1 MTFTNEITEMALLTP
16 PVRARKAEPRRSTKS
31 GLLQALTPSG
41 ERRPER
47 RTRTERRATPR
58 VRVEVEC
65 EERHGNSRYY
75 RITEDLS
82 PFGLSTR
89 QGLTRSVGSRVRL
102 ALYLPDDREL
112 PVLVEAE
119 VVGQLN
125 AEGGMRLAFRKPSV
139 QAVRRIHRFL
149 AEHLRAAPGA

>member
-1 MTFTNEITEMALLTP
+1 MALITP
-16 PVRARKAEPRRSTKS
+16 PVRARQQARRTTQRS
-31 GLLQALTPSG
+31 LLAALTARG
-41 ERRPER
+41 DRRPER
-47 RTRTERRATPR
+47 RLHTERRATAR
-58 VRVEVEC
+58 VKVEVEC

-89 QGLTRSVGSRVRL
+89 QGLTRSVGTRVQL
-102 ALYLPDDREL
+102 ALFLPDDREQ

-119 VVGQLN
+119 VVGALN
-125 AEGGMRLAFRKPSV
+125 AVGGMRLAFRKPSV

-149 AEHLRAAPGA
+149 AQHHARLEEA